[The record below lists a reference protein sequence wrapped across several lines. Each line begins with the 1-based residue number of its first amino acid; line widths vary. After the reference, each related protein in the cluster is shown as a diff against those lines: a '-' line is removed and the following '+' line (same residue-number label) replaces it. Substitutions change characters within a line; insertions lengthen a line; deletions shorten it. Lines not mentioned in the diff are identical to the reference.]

1 VYRRENSSSGLSAKR
16 TPPRRDTAPGQ
27 DGAIAQALVD
37 ARIRVPSR
45 ATLARE
51 MAEAVGPAHV
61 LDRPGDILAYEYDAS
76 NITAVP
82 DLVVLPGSA
91 TEVAAV
97 LRVAARHGIP
107 VTPRGAGTGIA
118 CGALPI
124 VGGVVVALTRMN
136 RILDIDLDNRI
147 AVVEPGVT
155 NIDITRA
162 VADRGFF
169 YAPDPSS
176 QYASSIGGNVGH
188 NSGGPHTIAY
198 GVTTNHVVG
207 LELALANGDVVRVGA
222 CGLDAPGVDLTG
234 LIVGGEGTLGI
245 VTRVWVRLL
254 RRREAV
260 TTLLAV
266 FADLDRASEATT
278 EIIGRGVGPVAL
290 EMMDRNT
297 IRVVEPFVHAGYPL
311 DAEAVLLIEVEGLRD
326 VLPTAG
332 ALIVEICRG
341 RGAVEVR
348 TARTDEEREALW
360 LGRKAAFGALGQI
373 AVNYYLHDAVVPRT
387 RLPEVLRRVQQ
398 IAARERLTLANVF
411 HAGDGN
417 LHPIIIFDARV
428 PGETER
434 VIRAGEEML
443 RACVDAGGTITGEHG
458 VGFEKN
464 NYMPWIYGEADLA
477 ALAAVKSVFDPG
489 GLMNPWKL
497 FPTPVSC
504 TQVLAHALPAHPRP
518 GEWV

>member
-1 VYRRENSSSGLSAKR
+1 MSVE
-16 TPPRRDTAPGQ
+16 
-27 DGAIAQALVD
+27 ALAD
-37 ARIRVPSR
+37 ARIRIPSR
-45 ATLARE
+45 ARLAHE
-51 MAEAVGPAHV
+51 MAEIVGDAYV
-61 LDRPGDILAYEYDAS
+61 LERPGDVLAYEYDAS

-91 TEVAAV
+91 AEVSRV
-97 LRVAARHGIP
+97 LRVAARRGIP
-107 VTPRGAGTGIA
+107 IVPRGAGTGVA
-118 CGALPI
+118 GGALPI

-136 RILDIDLDNRI
+136 RILEVDPESRV

-155 NIDITRA
+155 NIEITRA
-162 VADRGFF
+162 VAAHGLF

-198 GVTTNHVVG
+198 GVTTNHVLG
-207 LELALANGDVVRVGA
+207 LEIAQPNGDLTRVGA
-222 CGLDAPGVDLTG
+222 AGPDAPGVDLPG

-245 VTRVWVRLL
+245 VTRIWIRLL
-254 RRREAV
+254 RAREAV
-260 TTLLAV
+260 ATLLAI
-266 FADLDRASEATT
+266 FADLDRASEAVT
-278 EIIGRGVGPVAL
+278 EIIGCGVAPVAL
-290 EMMDRNT
+290 EMLDRNT

-311 DAEAVLLIEVEGLRD
+311 DAEAVLLIEVEGVRD
-326 VLPTAG
+326 VLPSAS
-332 ALIVEICRG
+332 ARVAEICRG

-348 TARTDEEREALW
+348 TAHSEEERQALW
-360 LGRKAAFGALGQI
+360 LGRKAAFGTLGRI

-387 RLPEVLRRVQQ
+387 RLPGVLRRVQQ
-398 IAARERLTLANVF
+398 IAAREGLTLANVF

-417 LHPIIIFDARV
+417 LHPIIIFDAQV

-443 RACVDAGGTITGEHG
+443 RACVEAGGTITGEHG

-464 NYMPWIYGEADLA
+464 NYMPWIYSEVDLR
-477 ALAAVKSVFDPG
+477 ALRVVKDVFDPA

-504 TQVLAHALPAHPRP
+504 AQVLAHSRPAPPRASTR
-518 GEWV
+518 V